1 MERTKSSCEETMDKT
16 AIAEN
21 KVDLVV
27 TSVARIRE
35 LVSEIA
41 IASKEQSHVANEVD
55 SNMNSIKELV
65 DLLVVNRQETGDT
78 RDSLND
84 SSKSL
89 SDLVSRFTV

>member
-1 MERTKSSCEETMDKT
+1 M
-16 AIAEN
+16 
-21 KVDLVV
+21 V